1 MTAKEELGEGSGDG
15 AAGEGRSM
23 TDALSAFSNRHA
35 VSNGITAFLFAATG
49 PLAILLT
56 VGRGGGLGEA
66 DLASW
71 IFGAYSIGGLMSLYF
86 CLRYRQPLGF
96 AWTIPGALL
105 LPSAFDHLS
114 FAEII
119 GAYWTTGLL
128 IVVLGW
134 TGMIGW
140 VMRRIPMPIVMG
152 MVAGVFLPFG
162 VKVVT
167 AFTADALLAAI
178 ALGVFL
184 LFTIAPALGRRLPPV
199 LAALLAGGAVAWAT
213 GAVAP
218 VDMAAVGFAD
228 PKVYAPRFSLQAT
241 IELVVPLAITVL
253 GIQNA
258 QGLAVLRHAGH
269 DAPVKA
275 ITLGS
280 GLGTLPFALVGSVP
294 ACLTGPVNAIL
305 VTSGDKRTHWQAGIV
320 FGLAMLAF
328 GLLAPSAT
336 RLALALPL
344 SLIGLLG
351 GLAMLRVLQGS
362 FRTAFSGDC
371 SIGAL
376 VAFVVSV
383 AGVPIFNIGAPFWG
397 LVFAFA
403 ASWLLERDQLRRLT
417 AGAA

>member
-1 MTAKEELGEGSGDG
+1 MLKAGEDIRDRSGDEPG
-15 AAGEGRSM
+15 VFSV
-23 TDALSAFSNRHA
+23 FSNRHA
-35 VSNGITAFLFAATG
+35 VSNGITAFLFASTG
-49 PLAILLT
+49 PLAILIT
-56 VGRGGGLGEA
+56 VGRGGGLTEA

-71 IFGAYSIGGLMSLYF
+71 IFGAYSLGGLMTMYF

-105 LPSAFDHLS
+105 LPSAFDHLT
-114 FAEII
+114 FPEIL
-119 GAYWTTGLL
+119 GAYWATGAL
-128 IVVLGW
+128 IVLLGW
-134 TGMIGW
+134 TGLITW

-167 AFTADALLAAI
+167 AFSEGAILAA
-178 ALGVFL
+178 ATLAVFL
-184 LFTIAPALGRRLPPV
+184 LFTLSPTLGRRLPPV
-199 LAALLAGGAVAWAT
+199 LAALLAGGAVAWIA

-218 VDMAAVGFAD
+218 VDMGAVGFAD
-228 PKVYAPRFSLQAT
+228 PKFYVPRFSLQAM
-241 IELVVPLAITVL
+241 IELVIPLAITVL

-258 QGLAVLRHAGH
+258 QGLAVLKHAEH
-269 DAPVKA
+269 EPPVKA

-305 VTSGDKRTHWQAGIV
+305 VTSGERRSHWQAGIV
-320 FGLAMLAF
+320 FGLAMLGF

-344 SLIGLLG
+344 SLIGLIG

-362 FRTAFSGDC
+362 FKTAFSGDC

-376 VAFVVSV
+376 VAFVVSI

-403 ASWLLERDQLRRLT
+403 ASWLLEREQLRRLT
-417 AGAA
+417 AGAP

>member
-1 MTAKEELGEGSGDG
+1 MGDRAGDEMTTED
-15 AAGEGRSM
+15 RSH
-23 TDALSAFSNRHA
+23 ARVFAVFSNRHA
-35 VSNGITAFLFAATG
+35 VSNGITAFLFASTG
-49 PLAILLT
+49 PLAILIT
-56 VGRGGGLGEA
+56 VGRDGGLTEA

-71 IFGAYSIGGLMSLYF
+71 IFGGYTLGGLMSLYF
-86 CLRYRQPLGF
+86 CLRHRQPLGF

-105 LPSAFDHLS
+105 LPTAFDHLT
-114 FAEII
+114 FAEIV
-119 GAYWTTGLL
+119 GAYWATGVL
-128 IVVLGW
+128 IAVLGW
-134 TGMIGW
+134 TGLITW

-167 AFTADALLAAI
+167 AFTETAALAAT
-178 ALGVFL
+178 ALAVFL
-184 LFTIAPALGRRLPPV
+184 LFTLSPALGRRLPPV
-199 LAALLAGGAVAWAT
+199 LAALLAGGAVAWGT

-218 VDMAAVGFAD
+218 VDMGTVGFAD
-228 PKVYAPRFSLQAT
+228 PRLYVPRFSPQAM
-241 IELVVPLAITVL
+241 IELVIPLAITVL

-258 QGLAVLRHAGH
+258 QGLAVLKHAGH
-269 DAPVKA
+269 EAPVKA

-280 GLGTLPFALVGSVP
+280 GFGTLLFALVGSVP

-305 VTSGDKRTHWQAGIV
+305 VTSGEKRSHWQAGIV
-320 FGLAMLAF
+320 FGLAMLCF

-344 SLIGLLG
+344 SLIGLIG

-362 FRTAFSGDC
+362 FKTAFSGEC

-376 VAFVVSV
+376 VAFVVSI

-403 ASWLLERDQLRRLT
+403 ASWLLEREQLRRLT
-417 AGAA
+417 AGTA